1 MVIEL
6 IKYILPGFIQ
16 YHPIL
21 GRNFLSLGLARLRAV
36 LALAEVKPRLMCA
49 GRLDSHLSLV
59 GLVLGL
65 WPVCLGFT
73 TSMQK
78 RVHCN
83 FGCIICP
90 TCQSRWRRWLL
101 RLMRAVRINRQ
112 YLCTVARDC
121 SSKVVASSIRGYH
134 PLRPASPSMVLLI
147 AGIQVDLHQSV
158 PKVYITP
165 ASLHSASLYKDHVQL
180 FTDLSFRHHRI
191 VKNQN

>member
-78 RVHCN
+78 SACIAISAVLFVLRVSP
-83 FGCIICP
+83 GDEG
-90 TCQSRWRRWLL
+90 
-101 RLMRAVRINRQ
+101 
-112 YLCTVARDC
+112 DC
-121 SSKVVASSIRGYH
+121 
-134 PLRPASPSMVLLI
+134 
-147 AGIQVDLHQSV
+147 
-158 PKVYITP
+158 
-165 ASLHSASLYKDHVQL
+165 
-180 FTDLSFRHHRI
+180 
-191 VKNQN
+191 